1 MVVLA
6 ASVISKT
13 GKPLVS
19 RQYMDMSRIRIE
31 GLLAAFP
38 KLIGTGKQHTYVET
52 ENVRYVYQPMEGLY
66 LLLITNKQSN
76 ILEDLDTLRLLSKI
90 VPEFAMSYDEDDIV
104 NLAFELVAAFDEVI
118 SLGYKENIS
127 VMQVKQNCEM
137 ESHEE
142 KLHKMIIQS
151 KINDTKDLMKKKA
164 QEIDKN
170 KIEQKGKSG
179 YGMAASMSSF
189 SSGKSMGASAPEDT
203 KYVRPEP
210 VSAPISKMATSK
222 GPSKGM
228 QLGKGKK
235 GNDIL
240 ESLAKEGE
248 AVELIV
254 RPAAAGGLAAAA
266 ILSSDPVTLII
277 DEKLSVAL
285 DRQGGCENLEIIG
298 TMSLTV
304 NSESDAFIK
313 VAISSG
319 SNKNYQFKTHPNID
333 KAQYSNSNL
342 LGLKD
347 PTKPFPVGSELG
359 ILKWRMQSKDSSLVP
374 ITINCWPSVSGGQ
387 TYVNIEYESTSSFDL
402 QNVAVVIPLPGS
414 SSAPSVNQVDGDWR
428 FDSKQGAMVW
438 TIDLIDDS
446 NRTGS
451 MEFVVSASDAESFFP
466 ISVSFSSSKIYCD
479 VAVDSVTY
487 TMKEGSVKY
496 SFKKFLMAGEYIVQ

>member
-1 MVVLA
+1 MVVFA
-6 ASVISKT
+6 ASLISKA

-38 KLIGTGKQHTYVET
+38 KLVGSGKQHTYVET
-52 ENVRYVYQPMEGLY
+52 ENVRYIYQPMEGLY

-90 VPEFAMSYDEDDIV
+90 VPEFATSFDEDDIV
-104 NLAFELVAAFDEVI
+104 TFAFEIVAAFDEVI

-170 KIEQKGKSG
+170 KLEQKVKSG
-179 YGMAASMSSF
+179 YGSMASF
-189 SSGKSMGASAPEDT
+189 SSGKPMAPSAVEET
-203 KYVRPEP
+203 RYSRPEP
-210 VSAPISKMATSK
+210 VPTPVSKPAAAK

-228 QLGKGKK
+228 QLGKSKK

-248 AVELIV
+248 AVELV
-254 RPAAAGGLAAAA
+254 FRPAAAGGLAATA

-277 DEKLSVAL
+277 DEKLSVLL
-285 DRQGGCENLEIIG
+285 DRQGGCENVEVIG

-304 NSESDAFIK
+304 NSEADACIRIG
-313 VAISSG
+313 ISSG
-319 SNKNYQFKTHPNID
+319 VNTNFQFKTHPNID
-333 KAQYSNSNL
+333 KTQYSNNNML
-342 LGLKD
+342 CLKD
-347 PTKPFPVGSELG
+347 PSKPFPVGSELG
-359 ILKWRMQSKDSSLVP
+359 VLKWRMQSKDQSLVP
-374 ITINCWPSVSGGQ
+374 ITINCWPSVSGVQ
-387 TYVNIEYESTSSFDL
+387 TYVNIEYESTSDFDL
-402 QNVAVVIPLPGS
+402 QNVSIVIPLPGS
-414 SSAPSVNQVDGDWR
+414 STDPSVNQVDGDWC
-428 FDSKQGAMVW
+428 FDLKRGAVVW
-438 TIDLIDDS
+438 TIDLVDDS

-451 MEFVVSASDAESFFP
+451 MEFVVSAADAESFFP
-466 ISVSFSSSKIYCD
+466 VEVSFTSSKIYCD
-479 VAVDSVTY
+479 VAVDSVMY
-487 TMKEGSVKY
+487 TVKEGAAKY
-496 SFKKFLMAGEYIVQ
+496 TFKKFLTTGEYIVQ